1 MVLEPWFVVL
11 SSGNSWKQLWSV
23 RQGSDATGAQGGVG
37 EGTGGAPPVSPPPL
51 AELGAIAEGHR

>member
-1 MVLEPWFVVL
+1 MVL